1 MTYTTRPVRSSGPGS
16 RPGDPLPPGT
26 PERAP
31 DGALRMAP
39 TGLAEDPQV
48 APPDAADIDLF
59 EVIGG
64 ADGAKAVAGD
74 LQRRLRDDP
83 LLAELVDHLD
93 DGDVADME
101 AHLVMLVLGGPVL
114 TDSTSLLAP
123 LRESGVA
130 LAQVRRL
137 TGHLLD
143 ALEDHG
149 MPPEGVDEVVGRVTV
164 VVHEALDIPSESS

>member
-1 MTYTTRPVRSSGPGS
+1 MTYTTRPARTSGPGS

-26 PERAP
+26 PERTP

-39 TGLAEDPQV
+39 TGIPDDPHV

-59 EVIGG
+59 AEVGG
-64 ADGAKAVAGD
+64 AEGVAIIAAD
-74 LQRRLRDDP
+74 LQRRLRADVE
-83 LLAELVDHLD
+83 LAPLVDHLD
-93 DGDVADME
+93 DDEVADME
-101 AHLVMLVLGGPVL
+101 VHLVTLVLGGPVL
-114 TDSTSLLAP
+114 TDTTSLLAP
-123 LRESGVA
+123 LRDSGVV

-143 ALEDHG
+143 ALRDHG